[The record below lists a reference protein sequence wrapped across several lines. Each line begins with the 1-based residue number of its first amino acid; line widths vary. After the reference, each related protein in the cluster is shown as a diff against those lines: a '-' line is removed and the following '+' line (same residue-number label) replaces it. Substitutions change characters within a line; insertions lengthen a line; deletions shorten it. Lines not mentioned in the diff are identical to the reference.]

1 MKKNIIRYFSNTA
14 VARFLRIAAVFITL
28 IGVLV
33 ICFAYGFGPLGV
45 PVIAVGIT
53 LFFVCDSRIV
63 KDKTYDD
70 YMRELINTDSNS
82 EHPDY
87 SFESYSGINAAY
99 RKVVSGAV
107 RTDRLVRTEITVS
120 DDLLCIVSTEA
131 CADGNR
137 TVSEKKFR
145 LGSVRASTTE
155 ENGANYISLSS
166 DEAENY
172 LIPVPKNDYNVEE
185 FCVFVNKFVGK

>member
-1 MKKNIIRYFSNTA
+1 M
-14 VARFLRIAAVFITL
+14 
-28 IGVLV
+28 
-33 ICFAYGFGPLGV
+33 GV
-45 PVIAVGIT
+45 PVIAVGII

-87 SFESYSGINAAY
+87 SFESYSGINAVY
-99 RKVVSGAV
+99 RKVFSGAV

-155 ENGANYISLSS
+155 ENGANYISISS